1 MSESSPYS
9 WFWNVRFRA
18 MEAVYIGNDVCHITI
33 TCNQSGFHLTKNG
46 VRILTE
52 RNIRSL
58 NELLPL
64 LRRRWDVT
72 PAIILAVEY
81 LLRVSV

>member
-46 VRILTE
+46 VRVLTDHVISE
-52 RNIRSL
+52 ALMNC
-58 NELLPL
+58 
-64 LRRRWDVT
+64 
-72 PAIILAVEY
+72 Y
-81 LLRVSV
+81 LF